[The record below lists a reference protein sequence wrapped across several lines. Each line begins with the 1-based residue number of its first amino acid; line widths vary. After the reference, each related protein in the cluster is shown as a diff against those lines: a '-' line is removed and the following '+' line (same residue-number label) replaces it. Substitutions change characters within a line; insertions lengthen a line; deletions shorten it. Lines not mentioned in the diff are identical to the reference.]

1 MRNMKVVTFLFSF
14 VLLFTLASKKTAAQT
29 ATTGDLTGVVTDPT
43 GAIIPNVAVE
53 LRNVQRG
60 TKLET
65 KTNDSGAYRFSLLPS
80 GSYEISINASGFQP
94 ITVRT
99 TVSIGQVNAQDLKL
113 TLGTSTEKIVVTEP
127 APLVQTESG
136 STSAT
141 LNETQIQSMP
151 NQGND
156 MTYPLLMTPGVTENT
171 LSGYG
176 NYSVNGM
183 SATSNLFTIN
193 GMDNNDPYLSIG
205 NSGATSLMLGESEV
219 QEATIVSNGY
229 GGQFNGL
236 AASNVNI
243 ITRGG
248 TNQFH
253 GSATYYWN
261 GRDFNA
267 NSFFNNENNA
277 PRSFVNANQYA
288 ANIGGPIIKDKLF
301 WYFNTEGLRLIIPA
315 SPSTQLVPSPEFE
328 AATIANL
335 QATHP
340 ASVPFYNTI
349 FGIYDAAR
357 SSHGALPG
365 SNNAADPTGCGINT
379 SSPFTGLGPGVNCAF
394 NFISNA
400 TIPTRESLY
409 SARVDYNAGVN
420 DHLYGRF
427 QLDRG
432 FQGSATDP
440 IDPVFN
446 LVSNQPEYQGQIS
459 ENHTFG
465 PNTTNQFILAG
476 QWYEA
481 TFNAPDRAAALAA
494 FPTSLAFING
504 FANFA
509 IFDSLGP
516 QGRAITQAQVSD
528 DVTKIMGR
536 HTLKFGIK
544 YRRNDVSDFVY
555 GINTSGTAVI
565 PDLTA
570 FFNGGFN
577 PANPTGDATTFAQA
591 FPTSNEQR
599 FKFWTIGAYA
609 EDDVQVKS
617 DLTLT
622 FSLRADHPSNP
633 TCKALCFS
641 RLSEPF
647 EQLEANPS
655 LAGTTAPYNQ
665 IFQLNNRT
673 ALVGFTNIEWAPRFG
688 FAWQPFGR
696 EHSTVI
702 RGGIGLFYDAF
713 AGQVVDDISENPP
726 LFQNFTVGG
735 GATPLLLS
743 PAEANSLPGAA
754 AASNKAFLAGFA
766 AGASEST
773 LAASVPGFVPP
784 AVNYVENYTHVPY
797 YAKWSLGIEQQFGKN
812 TSVDIN
818 YAGNHGIHEVIQNST
833 LNAFSPTPFVG
844 LPLAVPDGAFG
855 YVNGIF
861 TQGVS
866 SYNGLSISAT
876 HRYSSGQIS
885 ANYTYSHALDDI
897 SNGGFSPLAFQAFLS
912 TNTSPIFAEQP
923 FSRNGLYASSDY
935 DVRHYFSLNYLWEVP
950 FKKLTF
956 GHGPNALLNGW
967 TVAGTLLTRSGLPF
981 SVVDLSTTARLEQT
995 NYGQV
1000 ASPTTPAP
1008 VVFANA
1014 TGVAPGT
1021 CSGPGPD
1028 VTQPCFNTGAFAT
1041 SPAGFG
1047 NTTRNIMRGPHYF
1060 NTDFSIWKR
1069 MNVIP
1074 RWEKAELNIGFQF
1087 YNIFNHPNFD
1097 NPFYDVSSGSFGRLE
1112 RTVSPATTVYGVG
1125 LGADAS
1131 PRIIQLKAQFKF

>member
-1 MRNMKVVTFLFSF
+1 MRYMKVVVILLSF
-14 VLLFTLASKKTAAQT
+14 VLLFTLASKNAGAQT
-29 ATTGDLTGVVTDPT
+29 STTGDLTGVVTDPT
-43 GAIIPNVAVE
+43 GAIVPNLTVH
-53 LRNVQRG
+53 LRNVQQG
-60 TKLET
+60 TQSET
-65 KTNDSGAYRFSLLPS
+65 VSNDSGAYRFPLLPT
-80 GSYEISINASGFQP
+80 GSYEVSIDASGFQP
-94 ITVRT
+94 VQLTT
-99 TVSIGQVNAQDLKL
+99 TVSVGQVTALDIKL
-113 TLGTSTEKIVVTEP
+113 SLGTSTDKIVVTEQ
-127 APLVQTESG
+127 APLIQTESG
-136 STSAT
+136 STTAT
-141 LNETQIQSMP
+141 LNEAQIQSMP

-156 MTYPLLMTPGVTENT
+156 MTYPMLMTPGVTENT
-171 LSGYG
+171 LGGYG

-219 QEATIVSNGY
+219 QETTIVSNGY
-229 GGQFNGL
+229 GGQFGGL
-236 AASNVNI
+236 AGSNVNI

-248 TNQFH
+248 TNDFH

-261 GRDFNA
+261 GRAFNA
-267 NSFFNNENNA
+267 NSFFNNANNA
-277 PRSFVNANQYA
+277 PRSFVNANQYS
-288 ANIGGPIIKDKLF
+288 ANIGGPIIKNKLF

-315 SPSTQLVPSPEFE
+315 SPSTQLVPSPQFE

-335 QATHP
+335 QAIHP
-340 ASVPFYNTI
+340 ASVPYYNNI
-349 FGIYDAAR
+349 FSIYDSAR
-357 SSHGALPG
+357 SAHAALPG
-365 SNNAADPTGCGINT
+365 SNNPADPTGCGANT
-379 SSPFTGLGPGVNCAF
+379 SNPFTGLGPGVNCAY

-432 FQGSATDP
+432 YQGSATDP

-465 PNTTNQFILAG
+465 PTTTNQFILAG

-509 IFDSLGP
+509 IYDSLGP
-516 QGRAITQAQVSD
+516 QGRAVTQAQISD
-528 DVTKIMGR
+528 DVTKIVGR
-536 HTLKFGIK
+536 HTLKFGVK

-570 FFNGGFN
+570 FFNGGYN

-599 FKFWTIGAYA
+599 FKFWTIGGYA
-609 EDDVQVKS
+609 EDDVQIKS
-617 DLTLT
+617 NLNLT

-633 TCKALCFS
+633 TCKDLCFS

-647 EQLEANPS
+647 EQLVANPS
-655 LAGTTAPYNQ
+655 LAGPTAPYNQ
-665 IFQLNNRT
+665 IFQVNNRT

-688 FAWQPFGR
+688 FAWQPLGR

-702 RGGIGLFYDAF
+702 RGGVGIFYDAF
-713 AGQVVDDISENPP
+713 AGQVVDNISENPP

-743 PAEANSLPGAA
+743 PAETNSLPGAA

-766 AGASEST
+766 AGASETT
-773 LAASVPGFVPP
+773 LAATVPGFVPP
-784 AVNYVENYTHVPY
+784 SVNYVENYTHVPY
-797 YAKWSLGIEQQFGKN
+797 YAKWSLGIQQAFGKN
-812 TSVDIN
+812 TYVDIN
-818 YAGNHGIHEVIQNST
+818 YVGNHGIHEVIQNST
-833 LNAFSPTPFVG
+833 LNAYSPTPFIG
-844 LPLAVPDGAFG
+844 LPLTVPDGAFG
-855 YVNGIF
+855 YVNGI
-861 TQGVS
+861 TSQGVS

-876 HRYSSGQIS
+876 HRYSSGQIT

-967 TVAGTLLTRSGLPF
+967 EVAGTLLTRSGLPF

-1014 TGVAPGT
+1014 TGAPPGT
-1021 CSGPGPD
+1021 CSGPGPN

-1041 SPAGFG
+1041 SPNGFG
-1047 NTTRNIMRGPHYF
+1047 NTTRNVMRGPHYF

-1069 MNVIP
+1069 MNIIP
-1074 RWEKAELNIGFQF
+1074 RWEKAELNLGFQF
-1087 YNIFNHPNFD
+1087 FNIFNHPNFD

-1112 RTVSPATTVYGVG
+1112 RTVSPATTVYGVA

-1131 PRIIQLKAQFKF
+1131 PRIVQLKAQFKF